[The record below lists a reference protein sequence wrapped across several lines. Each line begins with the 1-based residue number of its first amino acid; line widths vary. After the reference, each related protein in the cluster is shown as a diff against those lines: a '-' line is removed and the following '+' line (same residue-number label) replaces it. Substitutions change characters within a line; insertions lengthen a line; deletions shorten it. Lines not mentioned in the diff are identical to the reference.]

1 MGSLGEFDLFPKCE
15 LESSLSSSE
24 LDLRSILVVSWSDPE
39 WVVISASM
47 IVSSSEMACGTS
59 AGSLNSL
66 RLKDLKR
73 NESENEN

>member
-1 MGSLGEFDLFPKCE
+1 
-15 LESSLSSSE
+15 
-24 LDLRSILVVSWSDPE
+24 LVVSWSDPE